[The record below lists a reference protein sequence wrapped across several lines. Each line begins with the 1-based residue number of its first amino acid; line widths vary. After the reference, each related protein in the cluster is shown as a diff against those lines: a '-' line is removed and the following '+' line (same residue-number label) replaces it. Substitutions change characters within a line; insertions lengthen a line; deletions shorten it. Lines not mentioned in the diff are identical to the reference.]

1 MVTYFDKL
9 RDAEIGGGD
18 FTNVSGDYVGGDGVR
33 RGADESKERSDPVS
47 YFPNAKGL
55 KITGGNFMSVGGDL
69 YAGRSQ
75 STSTPIPPIFS
86 GLVPIGT
93 QCESYSGDTYPH
105 PSIPQRAMYNET
117 APPQQGILLAFGLR
131 FLA

>member
-55 KITGGNFMSVGGDL
+55 VE
-69 YAGRSQ
+69 
-75 STSTPIPPIFS
+75 TSCLLVETCTLVVHNRRPPQYPQFS
-86 GLVPIGT
+86 LAQCHLVPSAKVTVETHTLIPV
-93 QCESYSGDTYPH
+93 YPKELCITKRH
-105 PSIPQRAMYNET
+105 HRNKVFSSPLDYDFWPD
-117 APPQQGILLAFGLR
+117 
-131 FLA
+131 